1 MGTDKDPKT
10 WKLSPSPLDP
20 EGRFPPLLFRILSYA
35 TLLMLLALFPAAFLF
50 GDEPRDDVRALRTA
64 LEGTEGRVGTPSP
77 TSDHCGGP
85 RDRRRGVPVSP
96 PLNKKTG
103 REGHEPNPSQIGVTN
118 QATSRSTDT
127 PPIKLKQRG
136 RDL

>member
-50 GDEPRDDVRALRTA
+50 GDEPR
-64 LEGTEGRVGTPSP
+64 EGPFRVTFIIFVAVAGACVVTVLFCTGTL
-77 TSDHCGGP
+77 HA
-85 RDRRRGVPVSP
+85 RRRRAKGP
-96 PLNKKTG
+96 
-103 REGHEPNPSQIGVTN
+103 
-118 QATSRSTDT
+118 
-127 PPIKLKQRG
+127 
-136 RDL
+136 